1 MNSLKAALI
10 VISLSFLGGAGA
22 TETYDGPIIDMHLHS
37 YDDGNYWGGRTHP
50 SGQASPDSAAAHR
63 QQTIAEMQANRI
75 ELAVVAGSLESVAN
89 YAGADDRFIRG
100 LSFDGALPGLDE
112 FEALLREEKIQVFGE
127 LGTAYHGKTLNDPM
141 FAPYLALCEQYDIP
155 VAYHTGG
162 GPPMVHGARPEFRLA
177 LGDPFLIE
185 DVLVR
190 HPRLRVYLMHA
201 GEVYYEHAVRLMVMF
216 PGLYADL
223 GVLLWANPLP
233 KSYAVDFL
241 ERAKAAGIL
250 DRVMFGTD
258 QMVWPGAISASVEFL
273 NGLDFLSESEKADI
287 LYNNARRF
295 LRLDK

>member
-1 MNSLKAALI
+1 MQYSITVLSALALLT
-10 VISLSFLGGAGA
+10 VAGA
-22 TETYDGPIIDMHLHS
+22 AAAERYDGPIIDMHLHS
-37 YDDGNYWGGRTHP
+37 YNDGNYWGGRTHP
-50 SGQASPDSAAAHR
+50 SGQASPSSAAAHR
-63 QQTIAEMQANRI
+63 QQTIAEMDANRI
-75 ELAVVAGSLESVAN
+75 ELAVIAGSLESVADF
-89 YAGADDRFIRG
+89 AGADDRFIRG
-100 LSFDGALPGLDE
+100 LSYNGTLPPVDE
-112 FEALLREEKIQVFGE
+112 FEALVRDGKLQVFGE
-127 LGTAYHGKTLNDPM
+127 LGTVYYGKTLNDPI

-162 GPPMVHGARPEFRLA
+162 GPPMVHGALPEFRLL